1 MKVLKTLF
9 ALTLIAVHAT
19 AAAQSSDATEGEMFS
34 YSPTPQTRAFIR
46 YGNNTVNRNTGT
58 LSVNIPIYTYKDND
72 FELPLSATYC
82 TQGFIPGQQSGILG
96 LGWFLNCGGT
106 VSRDIQGL
114 PDDHASEN
122 GTNGFLMGN
131 STYNE
136 EQAMNITGGSLESE
150 SLRYYT
156 IGGRET
162 TSDIYHFIFNGHSGT
177 FHFDGNRQLHIYNTG
192 GNHGTYTITPIM
204 PENDELCGFTI
215 KTGDGYEFTFG
226 STEIEERISSTERS
240 IGGSLTGSS
249 IFTFS
254 KQGLT
259 ENPIVTWNLT
269 KIKAPNGRTV
279 TFSYEQVPSNIGTC
293 ISPASDNNPFLVTTF
308 SPCLLA
314 KDQTGTQHMRNVGVV
329 QTTYLSGITVD
340 NGTEIELS
348 MSLKNCSD
356 RPSAPS
362 VVNGIEQD
370 HCITQNL
377 KKLDAVAVTNS
388 EGRIVHSTQFT
399 YRVKDNRLMLVK
411 VHTDG
416 IGDYTMSYH
425 EEETFPAISTPDVD
439 FWGFYNGRGN
449 EYYIVSATEA
459 DADYNDYISSDAKN
473 PDWHYS
479 RLGCLK
485 RITYPTK
492 GFSTFEY
499 SPNHANEILLK
510 RKHRNTTITP
520 AAENGTANY
529 SEENES
535 KVAYLVDIYPYS
547 ILFGNNDETGGV
559 RLSRTTDYDAY
570 GGYRTRTF
578 TYSGGIVNKFPKH
591 NTAVLHGVQIYNPLL
606 EYPCN
611 SLDKQHICYSTVRE
625 TNADGSYTVYKYNDY
640 HSDPDEYEGQVHKKY
655 SDFGN
660 IGYAYAP
667 AFINNILRSAN
678 SNHRKR
684 GKTKEITHYNSL
696 NQPVKSTTYEYCMH
710 DTTYTAY
717 IVMSGKY
724 TNSVKLYTGD
734 YVLVGINEKEYYPE
748 GNIENRR
755 QITYDQRGRRQCET
769 NTHSNGEKRHYY
781 TEYHNN
787 LEKHIFTIPSMTSV
801 VHESE
806 GKRTI
811 TDVTRYDYS
820 TFGTMFLPTAV
831 RKAQLNDDTPHPC
844 DPDTLQYTHLQ
855 RIVSYDTMG
864 NPTEVIDRH
873 GVHTAY
879 LWGYGGMYPIVK
891 AHGTTSAALASL
903 LDITDC
909 SPLHDTLSSSERD
922 KLFNIPGVLVEIYE
936 HEPLVGMTRHYDNNG
951 NSLFY
956 EYDIYGRLT
965 VISDD
970 EGNLKS
976 YSYTPA
982 SGSLE
987 LTPVVPELK
996 PIE

>member
-19 AAAQSSDATEGEMFS
+19 VAAQSSDATEGEMFS

-72 FELPLSATYC
+72 FELPLSATYS
-82 TQGFIPGQQSGILG
+82 TQGLIPGQQSGILG

-114 PDDHASEN
+114 PDDHTSEN

-131 STYNE
+131 NTYNE
-136 EQAMNITGGSLESE
+136 EQAMDITGGSLESE

-162 TSDIYHFIFNGHSGT
+162 TSDIYHFNFNGHSGT
-177 FHFDGNRQLHIYNTG
+177 FHFDGARQAHIYDTG
-192 GNHGTYTITPIM
+192 GNHGTYRITAIKQANNELHGFIIM
-204 PENDELCGFTI
+204 
-215 KTGDGYEFTFG
+215 TGDGYEYTFG
-226 STEIEERISSTERS
+226 SSDLQQRINSVERS
-240 IGGSLTGSS
+240 ISGSLTGSS

-279 TFSYEQVPSNIGTC
+279 TFSYEQVPSNIGTY
-293 ISPASDNNPFLVTTF
+293 ISPASGNNPFLVTTF
-308 SPCLLA
+308 SPGLPA

-356 RPSAPS
+356 RPSSPS
-362 VVNGIEQD
+362 VINGIEQD

-449 EYYIVSATEA
+449 GYDVVSATEV
-459 DADYNDYISSDAKN
+459 DADYNDYISGDEKN

-485 RITYPTK
+485 RITYPSH

-499 SPNHANEILLK
+499 EPNRANEIILK
-510 RKHRNTTITP
+510 RKHPSTGFTQNQGGNMTVP
-520 AAENGTANY
+520 PFDMDD
-529 SEENES
+529 EEEI
-535 KVAYLVDIYPYS
+535 AYLVDIHPYS
-547 ILFGNNDETGGV
+547 TLFADNSECGGV
-559 RLSRTTDYDAY
+559 RLSRTTDYDAH
-570 GGYRTRTF
+570 GGYQTRTF

-591 NTAVLHGVQIYNPLL
+591 NTAVLHAVQIYNPLL

-625 TNADGSYTVYKYNDY
+625 TNADGSYTTYRYTDY
-640 HSDPDEYEGQVHKKY
+640 HDFPDEYDGQSHKKM

-660 IGYAYAP
+660 IVYAYAP

-678 SNHRKR
+678 SRHAMR
-684 GKTKEITHYNSL
+684 GKVKEILHCDSDGT
-696 NQPVKSTTYEYCMH
+696 PVKQTEYRYALH
-710 DTTYTAY
+710 DSSYTAHV
-717 IVMSGKY
+717 VMSGKY
-724 TNSVKLYTGD
+724 ASSVKRYTGD
-734 YVLVGINEKEYYPE
+734 CRPIEIREKEYFS
-748 GNIENRR
+748 GDSICTL
-755 QITYDQRGRRQCET
+755 QQFTYDSMGRICT
-769 NTHSNGEKRHYY
+769 NATTGPDNIRIKSH
-781 TEYHNN
+781 TEYCNDQVRN
-787 LEKHIFTIPSMTSV
+787 IYLLPVATSV
-801 VHESE
+801 IEEKE
-806 GKRTI
+806 GIEVLTSATK
-811 TDVTRYDYS
+811 YDYVLAG
-820 TFGTMFLPTAV
+820 GTLRPFAV
-831 RKAQLNDDTPHPC
+831 KKALLEAGTPYDGTQESDLTYIP
-844 DPDTLQYTHLQ
+844 LQ
-855 RIVSYDTMG
+855 RIVSYDTQG

-879 LWGYGGMYPIVK
+879 LWGYGGMYPVVK
-891 AHGTTSAALASL
+891 AYGMTSADLKQLAE
-903 LDITDC
+903 ITDDD
-909 SPLHDTLSSSERD
+909 PLEESLDASERARI
-922 KLFNIPGVLVEIYE
+922 FGNTESLVEIYE
-936 HEPLVGMTRHYDNNG
+936 HEPLVGTTKHYMPDGRCMQYSYDNFCRLIGIRDNEG
-951 NSLFY
+951 KLK
-956 EYDIYGRLT
+956 EYI
-965 VISDD
+965 
-970 EGNLKS
+970 
-976 YSYTPA
+976 YTPA
-982 SGSLE
+982 QSH
-987 LTPVVPELK
+987 
-996 PIE
+996 